1 MKTFSVTMR
10 GTVYESFYVE
20 ANNVEQAIET
30 AKDKFVEQFSD
41 NVDDDSN
48 IECDDYCEE

>member
-1 MKTFSVTMR
+1 MKTFSVTMK

-20 ANNVEQAIET
+20 ANNVEDAIET
-30 AKDKFVEQFSD
+30 ATENFKKQFHD

-48 IECDDYCEE
+48 IECEDYCEE